1 MDAGYWMPYEAAK
14 AVAATFCFHIRYA
27 LTPVF
32 GLDFSELCVV
42 PEDPSFGR
50 MVIDRNIIRQ
60 CTEAADEFHALSR
73 EASIAISPQTP
84 PSSAG
89 LSKWG
94 SKSLRPKLVK
104 TTDMES
110 GYGTD
115 TDRSDKY
122 LQSPQTPMKFEWTAL
137 NTPRS
142 AVMEHQYIPCSRE
155 TTSAASAPETSE
167 DPQDGLETS
176 SEGSGVAKRALS
188 ELDKDYDGESSSAP
202 SEEVMSPP
210 KRRKKSIASTKEA
223 RAAYMLMQL
232 HMADASLKDDG
243 SKGLRRRASS

>member
-1 MDAGYWMPYEAAK
+1 MPFEAAK

-42 PEDPSFGR
+42 PDDPSFGR
-50 MVIDRNIIRQ
+50 MVIDRKTIRQ
-60 CTEAADEFHALSR
+60 CTEAANEFRALSR
-73 EASIAISPQTP
+73 EASITGSPQTP
-84 PSSAG
+84 ASAAG
-89 LSKWG
+89 LARWG
-94 SKSLRPKLVK
+94 SKSLRPKPMK
-104 TTDMES
+104 TVDMES

-122 LQSPQTPMKFEWTAL
+122 LDSPQTPMKFEWTAL

-142 AVMEHQYIPCSRE
+142 AVMQHHHIPSPAAGLC
-155 TTSAASAPETSE
+155 TASAPECHE
-167 DPQDGLETS
+167 DPQDRMETS

-188 ELDKDYDGESSSAP
+188 ELDEDYDGECSSAP
-202 SEEVMSPP
+202 SSEEVMSPP
-210 KRRKKSIASTKEA
+210 KRRKKSITLTKEA
-223 RAAYMLMQL
+223 RAAYLLMQL

-243 SKGLRRRASS
+243 PKEMRRRASS